1 MACRAEAFRN
11 VSEAIRLDS
20 NGEKQVAF
28 VKYLQSIKT
37 LCEYID
43 DQYQVAGHT
52 RLLGNVGE
60 AKQILSVIRE
70 CTERMNFILC
80 SPETPEADS
89 GPCAPSYDELFGE
102 CTGNNNVDVSG
113 IQFSRTT
120 SEDHVVPMS
129 INIVKDTTVSQ
140 RSLLSESMK
149 RGNAQ
154 LFKIF
159 HQRIENAK
167 DERTKINLKL
177 ELHRRLAEN
186 RMLAIKKQAEIVR
199 QQQKENKRALEQA
212 DRSISGSLPLSE
224 REQEKRRIFDM
235 VLQHDS
241 KQVSPTQLKYISS
254 DSVTSENTRQ
264 MFESTLQIR
273 GHPIAG
279 WVVQIQTK
287 IKFEVET
294 ALREYSDL
302 ADYLPDKISDKGNGL
317 YPLTLLQCSKKE
329 VDVKNM
335 DDENIKASVSSLSNY
350 LDKISLNIR
359 MAIDDVL
366 EVFYLSY
373 KSLLPEDAK
382 LACYRPM
389 EATLLQPLWPS
400 LTLLF
405 RMKNFPSEQR
415 ITETIISHLDAGPE
429 VFGVSSDVSS
439 NSDSTYP
446 YAIHQLRLLLTMPSL
461 VDKISTLVRV
471 SQKLCGENT
480 IEYRDD
486 GSINGRLMG
495 ADDLICM
502 LSYVIVQAR
511 IPQLVSEC
519 NALEQL
525 MDQKYML
532 GEEGY
537 SLTSFLTAL
546 KYLEMKKLIDSEAAS
561 TSEPD
566 E

>member
-1 MACRAEAFRN
+1 MAHRTEAFRN
-11 VSEAIRLDS
+11 VSEAIHLDS
-20 NGEKQVAF
+20 RGEKQVAF
-28 VKYLQSIKT
+28 LKYLQSIKS
-37 LCEYID
+37 LCEYISE
-43 DQYQVAGHT
+43 QYEAVGHT
-52 RLLGNVGE
+52 RLLRNVE
-60 AKQILSVIRE
+60 ENKQILSVIKE
-70 CTERMNFILC
+70 CSERMNVILC
-80 SPETPEADS
+80 SPETPEADAVL
-89 GPCAPSYDELFGE
+89 PAPSYEELFGDN
-102 CTGNNNVDVSG
+102 TGNNNFVVG
-113 IQFSRTT
+113 GMHFSRDIA
-120 SEDHVVPMS
+120 EDHVVPMS
-129 INIVKDTTVSQ
+129 ISIAKDSSLSP

-199 QQQKENKRALEQA
+199 QQQKENRRALEH

-224 REQEKRRIFDM
+224 REQEKRKIFDM
-235 VLQHDS
+235 VLQYDS
-241 KQVSPTQLKYISS
+241 KQVAPIQLKFITS
-254 DSVTSENTRQ
+254 DPVTSENARQ
-264 MFESTLQIR
+264 MFESTLQIK
-273 GHPIAG
+273 GHPIAV
-279 WVVQIQTK
+279 WLVQFQTK
-287 IKFEVET
+287 IKCEIET

-302 ADYLPDKISDKGNGL
+302 ADFLPDKISDRGDGL
-317 YPLTLLQCSKKE
+317 YPLTLLQSSKKE
-329 VDVKNM
+329 IDVKNM
-335 DDENIKASVSSLSNY
+335 DDENTQASLSSLSNC
-350 LDKISLNIR
+350 LDKISLDIR
-359 MAIDDVL
+359 IAIDDIL
-366 EVFYLSY
+366 EVFCLAY

-382 LACYRPM
+382 IPCYRPV

-405 RMKNFPSEQR
+405 RMRNFPCERR
-415 ITETIISHLDAGPE
+415 IAETIVSHLNSGPE
-429 VFGVSSDVSS
+429 VFGISSSAS
-439 NSDSTYP
+439 NSDGIYF

-461 VDKISTLVRV
+461 VDKISTLVQV
-471 SQKLCGENT
+471 SQKLCGEN
-480 IEYRDD
+480 IAEYQDD
-486 GSINGRLMG
+486 GSINGKLIG

-546 KYLEMKKLIDSEAAS
+546 KYLEMKKLIDAEGAS